1 MEFVRTTCAPF
12 MIRVRYQ
19 PRLIV
24 LMTLITM
31 LSTYGCSALITSSQK
46 GIATEQSQHC
56 GPEVA
61 KTHSDKVAAQ
71 INTIVPVRPS
81 MRVEQQ
87 FSPVARRIA
96 ETIEVIPLLNAL
108 MDLRALRSP
117 FEAVIRRQ
125 QLTER
130 IQLAILEV
138 NSTTAEI
145 VCERDRADQLA
156 DRIDEVDGGRVKQLT
171 IASIVL
177 GGFAAIATGG
187 IGLAAGASVGADA
200 ATLGGGVLASWLGVS
215 ALFVQSEVELRHERN
230 ILAELWED
238 PDKPDIF
245 SPILWRYLHRSP
257 HEKADSP
264 RAEVLNGWRQEG
276 RLGERDSKDEERRRL
291 LLFSPGGRYSAPDL
305 RARASMLET
314 LEASLRLMYEDLEV
328 LSREMNAET
337 NVESARPNGRRRK

>member
-1 MEFVRTTCAPF
+1 
-12 MIRVRYQ
+12 MISVRYQ
-19 PRLIV
+19 PRLMV
-24 LMTLITM
+24 LMTLTM

-61 KTHSDKVAAQ
+61 KTHSDKAAAE
-71 INTIVPVRPS
+71 INTIVPVEPS
-81 MRVEQQ
+81 MRVERQ

-96 ETIEVIPLLNAL
+96 ETIEVLSLLNEL
-108 MDLRALRSP
+108 MDLRAPRSP
-117 FEAVIRRQ
+117 LEVVIRRQ

-138 NSTTAEI
+138 NSAAAEI
-145 VCERDRADQLA
+145 ICERDRADQLA

-177 GGFAAIATGG
+177 GGFAAIVTGG

-230 ILAELWED
+230 ILRELWDD
-238 PDKPDIF
+238 PDEPHIF
-245 SPILWRYLHRSP
+245 SPILWRYLHGSP

-264 RAEVLNGWRQEG
+264 RTEVLNGWRQQG
-276 RLGERDSKDEERRRL
+276 RLGERDSEDEARRRL
-291 LLFSPGGRYSAPDL
+291 LFFSTGGRYSAPDL

-328 LSREMNAET
+328 LSRELNAET
-337 NVESARPNGRRRK
+337 NVESDRHSRRRSK

>member
-1 MEFVRTTCAPF
+1 
-12 MIRVRYQ
+12 
-19 PRLIV
+19 
-24 LMTLITM
+24 MTLTM

-61 KTHSDKVAAQ
+61 HTHSDKAAAP
-71 INTIVPVRPS
+71 INTMVPVKPS
-81 MRVEQQ
+81 LRVAHH

-96 ETIEVIPLLNAL
+96 ETIEVLPLLNEL
-108 MDLRALRSP
+108 MDVPTPRSP
-117 FEAVIRRQ
+117 LESIILRQ

-138 NSTTAEI
+138 NSTAAEI
-145 VCERDRADQLA
+145 ICERDRADQLA
-156 DRIDEVDGGRVKQLT
+156 DRIDEVDGGRVRQLT

-177 GGFAAIATGG
+177 GGFAAIVTGG

-215 ALFVQSEVELRHERN
+215 ALFIQSEVELRHERN
-230 ILAELWED
+230 ILRELWED
-238 PDKPDIF
+238 PDEPHIF

-257 HEKADSP
+257 HDDADSP
-264 RAEVLNGWRQEG
+264 RTDVLNGWRQKG
-276 RLGERDSKDEERRRL
+276 RLDERDSKDEARRRL
-291 LLFSPGGRYSAPDL
+291 LFFSTDGRYSAPDL

-314 LEASLRLMYEDLEV
+314 LEASLRLIYEDLEV

-337 NVESARPNGRRRK
+337 NVKSDRDHRRRRK

>member
-1 MEFVRTTCAPF
+1 

-19 PRLIV
+19 SRLIV
-24 LMTLITM
+24 LMTLTL

-56 GPEVA
+56 GPAVA
-61 KTHSDKVAAQ
+61 KTHSEKVAAP
-71 INTIVPVRPS
+71 INTIVPVKPS

-96 ETIEVIPLLNAL
+96 ETIEIIPLLNAL
-108 MDLRALRSP
+108 MDLRAPRSP
-117 FEAVIRRQ
+117 LEAVIRRQ
-125 QLTER
+125 QLMER
-130 IQLAILEV
+130 IQLATLEV

-177 GGFAAIATGG
+177 GGFAAIVTGG

-200 ATLGGGVLASWLGVS
+200 ATLGGGVLASWFGVS

-230 ILAELWED
+230 ILRELWED
-238 PDKPDIF
+238 PDEPDIL
-245 SPILWRYLHRSP
+245 SPILWRYLHGSP
-257 HEKADSP
+257 HENVDSP

-276 RLGERDSKDEERRRL
+276 RLGARNSKDEERRRL
-291 LLFSPGGRYSAPDL
+291 LLFSTGGRYSAPDL

-314 LEASLRLMYEDLEV
+314 LEASLRLVYEDLEV
-328 LSREMNAET
+328 LSRELNAQT
-337 NVESARPNGRRRK
+337 QVESDRPNRRRRR